1 MIQEVKAGKK
11 KRFSTPTLQASPQA
25 LTRVLE
31 DKSPINPVLKLKFK
45 AIFDRFE
52 TLVKLSS
59 TQITTTKYR
68 INRNSVFDPAPDF
81 LRGEDVEHVRTFSP
95 LELIASAILV
105 AYNMDTRSDAEMLEN
120 VKEMRYHLRL
130 MHKDLRVNAQCW
142 LTVWEFIVELD
153 QRRVLSSATP
163 ELVNFN
169 ANSFTRKVVNGSSAA
184 AGPSKTT
191 TDARLYCTP
200 YPKLSPKRARD
211 SDNGYHDSPKKKKK
225 KAKY

>member
-1 MIQEVKAGKK
+1 MIQEVNAGKR
-11 KRFSTPTLQASPQA
+11 KRFSAPTLQASPQA

-31 DKSPINPVLKLKFK
+31 DKSPINPALKLKFK

-81 LRGEDVEHVRTFSP
+81 LRGGDVEHVRTFSP

-105 AYNMDTRSDAEMLEN
+105 AYNMDTRSDAELLEE

-142 LTVWEFIVELD
+142 LTVWEFLVELD
-153 QRRVLSSATP
+153 QRRASASATP

-169 ANSFTRKVVNGSSAA
+169 INGFTGKVVNGSSAS
-184 AGPSKTT
+184 AGPSRTT
-191 TDARLYCTP
+191 TDGRLYNTP
-200 YPKLSPKRARD
+200 YPKIYSKRARD
-211 SDNGYHDSPKKKKK
+211 SENGAHDSPKKK
-225 KAKY
+225 AK